1 MKKLF
6 YILLIHVFAIS
17 PAMGQTIIEIKPNQ
31 SMHLIGKGPGQESV
45 INPYAGSK
53 SAAIITNM
61 GKKAFEIRIQ
71 VKGEIIDTITI
82 EPGKSKEIE
91 LFKGQELYI
100 DGDVES
106 RSKAMVDFRK
116 L

>member
-1 MKKLF
+1 MKWPIAIL
-6 YILLIHVFAIS
+6 ILLLSTSTLTA
-17 PAMGQTIIEIKPNQ
+17 QTEIELRPNQ

-71 VKGEIIDTITI
+71 VKDEIIDTITI
-82 EPGKSKEIE
+82 DPGKSEEIL